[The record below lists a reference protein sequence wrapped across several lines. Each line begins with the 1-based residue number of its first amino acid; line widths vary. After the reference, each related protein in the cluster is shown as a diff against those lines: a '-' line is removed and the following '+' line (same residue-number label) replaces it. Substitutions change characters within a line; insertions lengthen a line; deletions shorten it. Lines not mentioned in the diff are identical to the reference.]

1 MGKTFEELRP
11 EDLIAMRKNAT
22 KEEVLGEKY
31 VPVKLSSMG
40 KLGLPAVV
48 HVRDYSYSDALKLA
62 SATTTTEVV
71 KAITEVIANVVQED
85 NIDLSKLTSQDVLE
99 ILMTIQG
106 TWYSPTME
114 FPYYVDEE
122 LPEDKRDDKSNI
134 SKAVISINSIRTK
147 PFPEGKNVPLTVNMD
162 KTFTATVDI
171 PRFYD
176 EVIVS
181 QYIENKYA
189 EQDNKMENLSRKI
202 EESTNTVEEYRE
214 YMAYREARTSDLI
227 RATQAIQI
235 LSVNGK
241 ELKTLEERIQAMNEF
256 PLRAWSAVTSYIQ
269 KELDFGVIPEVTFN
283 CTVTGKRITRRF
295 SFRVLDFLPT
305 MESLNNAGA
314 GISIC

>member
-1 MGKTFEELRP
+1 MDLTNLRP
-11 EDLIAMRKNAT
+11 EDLISMRKNAP

-31 VPVKLSSMG
+31 VSVKLSSMG

-147 PFPEGKNVPLTVNMD
+147 PFPEGKTVPLTVNME

-202 EESTNTVEEYRE
+202 EESTNTIEEYRE

>member
-1 MGKTFEELRP
+1 MKKTFEELRP
-11 EDLIAMRKNAT
+11 EDLIAMRKSSST
-22 KEEVLGEKY
+22 EELLGGKY
-31 VPVKLSSMG
+31 VPVKLSSLG

-62 SATTTTEVV
+62 SATTTTEVI
-71 KAITEVIANVVQED
+71 KAITEVIASVTQEKE
-85 NIDLSKLTSQDVLE
+85 IDLSKLTSQDVLE

-114 FPYYVDEE
+114 LPYFVDEN
-122 LPEDKRDDKSNI
+122 LPEEKREDKTNI
-134 SKAVISINSIRTK
+134 SKAVISINSVQTK
-147 PFPEGKNVPLTVNMD
+147 PFPEGKTVPMTVNVD
-162 KTFTATVDI
+162 KSFTATVDI

-181 QYIENKYA
+181 QYMENKYA
-189 EQDNKMENLSRKI
+189 EQDNKMENLSKKI
-202 EESTNTVEEYRE
+202 KDNTNTIEEYRE

-227 RATQAIQI
+227 KATQAIQI

-241 ELKTLEERIQAMNEF
+241 ELKTLEERIQAMEEF

-269 KELDFGVIPEVTFN
+269 RELDFGVRPEVTFN

-295 SFRVLDFLPT
+295 PFRVVDFLPT
-305 MESLNNAGA
+305 VESLNDAGS